1 MSSISVVAT
10 TATVVGALVL
20 LPAPATRLQ
29 ARVSVTIETLVPHS
43 VENADHDTISPVS
56 KPAPTPFPEPVPSHR
71 SSTIPRVETPQAG
84 RVALH
89 PSGPVTRPAASSR
102 RHDWLTS
109 SDGTLNT
116 RVGVY
121 TDCSGASALTYAAA
135 AIDTCVA
142 GPTYFVGHNAGVFTP
157 LMHLGVGSIITYYDG
172 DAVAH
177 AWRVVSVR
185 PRWRAAD
192 GAPPPT
198 EPDVV
203 AQFQTCAAPDGST
216 DRILDVVAA

>member
-10 TATVVGALVL
+10 TASLVGALVL
-20 LPAPATRLQ
+20 LPGPTTRLQ
-29 ARVSVTIETLVPHS
+29 ARVSVTAEALVTHS
-43 VENADHDTISPVS
+43 VHIAYHDTASRPS
-56 KPAPTPFPEPVPSHR
+56 KPAPVAFPAPMPPVR
-71 SSTIPRVETPQAG
+71 STTIPRVEARDARMTDHPSAPMWRANAG
-84 RVALH
+84 R
-89 PSGPVTRPAASSR
+89 RP
-102 RHDWLTS
+102 HDWLTS
-109 SDGTLNT
+109 DDGTLHA

-121 TDCSGASALTYAAA
+121 NDCSGVSELTHAAA
-135 AIDTCVA
+135 AIDTCIA

-177 AWRVVSVR
+177 RWRVLSVR

-198 EPDVV
+198 QPDVV
-203 AQFQTCAAPDGST
+203 AQFQTCTSPDSST
-216 DRILDVVAA
+216 DRILDVIAT